1 MGLAI
6 LRTILGA
13 EPFALRFFLLCE
25 EQVFEIPKSFGTSA
39 SVNPLFAFDAIR
51 DSTIDLSGDSSVHIR
66 ENSVK
71 YLVFLKG
78 EGSTGGIRVR
88 RHIRAAGLPGPSYQ
102 RQG

>member
-13 EPFALRFFLLCE
+13 KPFALCFFLLSE

-51 DSTIDLSGDSSVHIR
+51 DSTIDFSGDSSVHIR

-71 YLVFLKG
+71 YFVFLEG
-78 EGSTGGIRVR
+78 ERAARGIRVR
-88 RHIRAAGLPGPSYQ
+88 RHNRVAGLPVPSCP